1 MALAVL
7 NFVFGGL
14 GILVALGG
22 IACASAVSSSG
33 NALDE
38 FARTARQ
45 AAREAAEKA
54 GDTATLNRLNAVTDT
69 PIDANLGALY
79 YLVMVLLLTLG
90 AFLIVA
96 GIGYLKQSRK
106 TGWLFGNIYG
116 IAGIVLA
123 IIQIAI
129 LGSGFV
135 FTVIL
140 GLAYPVVTLALLN
153 TVFKESFPNP

>member
-54 GDTATLNRLNAVTDT
+54 GDTATLNRLNA
-69 PIDANLGALY
+69 
-79 YLVMVLLLTLG
+79 
-90 AFLIVA
+90 
-96 GIGYLKQSRK
+96 
-106 TGWLFGNIYG
+106 GNIS
-116 IAGIVLA
+116 LTCNKC
-123 IIQIAI
+123 
-129 LGSGFV
+129 S
-135 FTVIL
+135 T
-140 GLAYPVVTLALLN
+140 
-153 TVFKESFPNP
+153 